1 MRMGFLL
8 LGIDSLIACM
18 AIGAIV
24 DRRWRLPLA
33 AAFGVAD
40 GTAFLIGAGLGWTI
54 SAGVTEVLEIG
65 TLAALGVWLVVVAAG
80 TRRLAQLWP
89 LWVLPLALTMDNL
102 AYGVASDYSGSLLG
116 HAGEQALSSSL
127 LALIGLVAAGVLL
140 PRVLPVMERRAV
152 AVRFAGAALLLA
164 TGGFLLLG

>member
-1 MRMGFLL
+1 MGFLL
-8 LGIDSLIACM
+8 LGIDSLIACI

-65 TLAALGVWLVVVAAG
+65 TLAALGVWLIVVAAG
-80 TRRLAQLWP
+80 TRRVAQLWP

-116 HAGEQALSSSL
+116 HAAEQALSSAL
-127 LALIGLVAAGVLL
+127 LALVGLYVAGVL
-140 PRVLPVMERRAV
+140 PRVVPALERRAV

>member
-1 MRMGFLL
+1 MGFLL

-33 AAFGVAD
+33 ALFGVAD

-54 SAGVTEVLEIG
+54 SEGVTAVLEVG
-65 TLAALGVWLVVVAAG
+65 TLAALGVWLLVVATG
-80 TRRLAQLWP
+80 TRRMAELWP
-89 LWVLPLALTMDNL
+89 VWVLPLALTMDNI
-102 AYGVASDYSGSLLG
+102 AYGVASDYSGSLAG
-116 HAGEQALSSSL
+116 HATEQALSSAL
-127 LALIGLVAAGVLL
+127 LALVGLYAASVVL
-140 PRVLPVMERRAV
+140 PRVVPAMERRAV
-152 AVRFAGAALLLA
+152 AIRFAGAALLLA

>member
-1 MRMGFLL
+1 MGFLL
-8 LGIDSLIACM
+8 LGIDSLIACI

-65 TLAALGVWLVVVAAG
+65 TLAALGVWLIVVAAG
-80 TRRLAQLWP
+80 TRRVAQLWP

-102 AYGVASDYSGSLLG
+102 AYGVASDYSGLLLG
-116 HAGEQALSSSL
+116 HAAEQALSSAL
-127 LALIGLVAAGVLL
+127 LALVGLYVAGVL
-140 PRVLPVMERRAV
+140 PRVLPAMERRAV

>member
-1 MRMGFLL
+1 MGFLL

-33 AAFGVAD
+33 ALFGVAD

-65 TLAALGVWLVVVAAG
+65 TLAALAVWLLVVAAG
-80 TRRLAQLWP
+80 TRRMAELWP
-89 LWVLPLALTMDNL
+89 VWVLPLALTMDNL
-102 AYGVASDYSGSLLG
+102 AYGVASDYSGSLAG
-116 HAGEQALSSSL
+116 HTAEQAASSSL
-127 LALIGLVAAGVLL
+127 LALVGLFAAAVVL
-140 PRVLPVMERRAV
+140 PRVLPAIERRTV
-152 AVRFAGAALLLA
+152 AIRFAGAALLLA

>member
-1 MRMGFLL
+1 MGFLL
-8 LGIDSLIACM
+8 LGIDSLIACI

-65 TLAALGVWLVVVAAG
+65 TLAALGVWLIVVAAG
-80 TRRLAQLWP
+80 TRRVAELWP

-116 HAGEQALSSSL
+116 HAAEQALSSAL
-127 LALIGLVAAGVLL
+127 LALVGLYVAGVL
-140 PRVLPVMERRAV
+140 PRVVPALERRAV

>member
-1 MRMGFLL
+1 MGFLL

-33 AAFGVAD
+33 ALFGLAD
-40 GTAFLIGAGLGWTI
+40 GAAFLIGAGLGWQL
-54 SAGVTEVLEIG
+54 SAGLTEVLAIG
-65 TLAALGVWLVVVAAG
+65 TLAALAVWLLVVAAG
-80 TRRLAQLWP
+80 TRRAAELWP
-89 LWVLPLALTMDNL
+89 VWILPFALTLDNL
-102 AYGVASDYSGSLLG
+102 AYGAVGDHSAGWLLG

-127 LALIGLVAAGVLL
+127 LALVGLVAAGVVL
-140 PRVLPVMERRAV
+140 PRVLPVMERRA

>member
-1 MRMGFLL
+1 MGFLL
-8 LGIDSLIACM
+8 LGIDSFIACM

-24 DRRWRLPLA
+24 DKRWRLPLA

-40 GTAFLIGAGLGWTI
+40 GAAFLIGAGLGWTI

-65 TLAALGVWLVVVAAG
+65 TLAALGAWLVVVAVG
-80 TRRLAQLWP
+80 TRPMADLWP

-116 HAGEQALSSSL
+116 HTVEQAASSAL
-127 LALIGLVAAGVLL
+127 LALAGLYAASLL
-140 PRVLPVMERRAV
+140 PRLVPALQSRAV
-152 AVRFAGAALLLA
+152 AIRFAGAALLVA
-164 TGGFLLLG
+164 TGAFLVIG

>member
-1 MRMGFLL
+1 MGFLL

-33 AAFGVAD
+33 ALFGVAD
-40 GTAFLIGAGLGWTI
+40 GVAFLIGAGLGWQL
-54 SAGVTEVLEIG
+54 SAGLTEVLEIG
-65 TLAALGVWLVVVAAG
+65 TLAALALWLLVVAAG
-80 TRRLAQLWP
+80 TRRAAELWP
-89 LWVLPLALTMDNL
+89 VWVLPFALTLDNL
-102 AYGVASDYSGSLLG
+102 AYGAVGDHSAGWLLD

-127 LALIGLVAAGVLL
+127 LALIGLLAAAVVL
-140 PRVLPVMERRAV
+140 PRVLPVMERRA

>member
-1 MRMGFLL
+1 MGFLL
-8 LGIDSLIACM
+8 LGIDSLIACI

-65 TLAALGVWLVVVAAG
+65 TLAALGVWLIVVAAG
-80 TRRLAQLWP
+80 TRRVAQLWP

-116 HAGEQALSSSL
+116 HAAEQALSSAL
-127 LALIGLVAAGVLL
+127 LALVGLYVAGVL
-140 PRVLPVMERRAV
+140 PRVLPAMERRAI

-164 TGGFLLLG
+164 TGGLLLLG

>member
-1 MRMGFLL
+1 MGFLL
-8 LGIDSLIACM
+8 LGIDSLIACI

-54 SAGVTEVLEIG
+54 SAGVTEFLEVG
-65 TLAALGVWLVVVAAG
+65 TLAALGVWLIVVAAG
-80 TRRLAQLWP
+80 TRRVAELWP

-116 HAGEQALSSSL
+116 HAAEQALSSAL
-127 LALIGLVAAGVLL
+127 LAFVGLYVAGVL
-140 PRVLPVMERRAV
+140 PRVVPALERRAV

>member
-1 MRMGFLL
+1 MGFLL

-40 GTAFLIGAGLGWTI
+40 GTAFLIGAGLGWQV
-54 SAGVTEVLEIG
+54 SAGLTQVLEIG
-65 TLAALGVWLVVVAAG
+65 TLAALGVWLLVVAAG
-80 TRRLAQLWP
+80 TRRMAELWP

-102 AYGVASDYSGSLLG
+102 AYGVASDYSGSLVG
-116 HAGEQALSSSL
+116 HAAEQALASSL
-127 LALIGLVAAGVLL
+127 LALIGLYAAGVL
-140 PRVLPVMERRAV
+140 PRVLPAMERRAV
-152 AVRFAGAALLLA
+152 AIRVAGAALLLA
-164 TGGFLLLG
+164 TGGFLLLS